1 MECVDRQQTGPFT
14 VRRVGRDRQAA
25 VDESLQ
31 EPRPS
36 SAIAVAAP
44 LERAAWPERFVGA
57 LHARPQSFDFW
68 DLRFPAVRGRAALA
82 AEPFAAG
89 GCPNLAR
96 ALRLARGRSVP
107 CRSYSGPAR
116 APENS
121 PGARRALHARRQVH
135 ALPARSADQIRAARC
150 AIRLRWVRRPAERA
164 ALHPTCSGRLARALR
179 GGPPAG
185 CVDHVRADFR
195 AHPAGFRCAAH
206 PAQRPTCLARYRAH
220 SVSGADL
227 RAGHVDQAG
236 PRCRATRLAQRRGSM
251 VQHREQHL
259 VRPGARV
266 PAEAAPEPR
275 LAVAGRACSAT
286 GSREVLRL
294 ASPARLRV
302 GFVPSSQRQAA
313 RPAAAARRACRAR
326 LRRAAQG
333 AANPGPALWYWSS
346 AERTSIR
353 D

>member
-25 VDESLQ
+25 EDESLQ

-44 LERAAWPERFVGA
+44 LERAAWPERFAGA
-57 LHARPQSFDFW
+57 LHARPQSSDFW

-89 GCPNLAR
+89 GCLAR

-121 PGARRALHARRQVH
+121 PGARRALRARQVR
-135 ALPARSADQIRAARC
+135 ALPVRSADQIQAARC
-150 AIRLRWVRRPAERA
+150 AIRVHRVRWPAECA
-164 ALHPTCSGRLARALR
+164 ALHPMCSGCLARALR
-179 GGPPAG
+179 AGPP
-185 CVDHVRADFR
+185 VDYADRVRADFR
-195 AHPAGFRCAAH
+195 AHPPGLRCAAH
-206 PAQRPTCLARYRAH
+206 PARRPTYLARYRAH
-220 SVSGADL
+220 SVPGADL
-227 RAGHVDQAG
+227 RAGCVDRAA
-236 PRCRATRLAQRRGSM
+236 PRCRATGLVQRRGL
-251 VQHREQHL
+251 HL
-259 VRPGARV
+259 VRPGGPRV

-275 LAVAGRACSAT
+275 LAVAGRAGSAT

-302 GFVPSSQRQAA
+302 CFVPSSQCQAA
-313 RPAAAARRACRAR
+313 RHAAATGRACRAR
-326 LRRAAQG
+326 LRRAAQ
-333 AANPGPALWYWSS
+333 AAASPGPALWYWSS
-346 AERTSIR
+346 AERTRIR